1 MKAELSSPQNS
12 PVKFQMP
19 CLLSLRLNW
28 RLCNRNLCYRQLW
41 NVQEFVVGVKV
52 CYGVELAQIAFRT
65 ALWARKASHST
76 EAGSE
81 SFGSG
86 FKVVRCFTLTR
97 LCTSKHHILENSCV
111 RGLERIHLFNTR
123 SLLVAQPCLIC
134 SNMHY
139 EVVSHNPRD
148 CSEARAWES
157 HLPGFGD
164 NTESVVATF
173 LLWTKF

>member
-1 MKAELSSPQNS
+1 MQD
-12 PVKFQMP
+12 
-19 CLLSLRLNW
+19 
-28 RLCNRNLCYRQLW
+28 
-41 NVQEFVVGVKV
+41 FVAGIKV
-52 CYGVELAQIAFRT
+52 CYGVELAQITFRT
-65 ALWARKASHST
+65 AVWARKASRST
-76 EAGSE
+76 EAESK

-86 FKVVRCFTLTR
+86 FEAVKCSTLTR

-111 RGLERIHLFNTR
+111 RGLERIHLFSTR

-139 EVVSHNPRD
+139 KVVFYNPRD
-148 CSEARAWES
+148 RSEARARES

-173 LLWTKF
+173 LLCTKFLEIVSAAVLVHDLEWLACLTRLL